1 MYNVTKKNIL
11 FSEIIKNEEINK
23 ENVITN
29 KEKTILEKY
38 EKDRHNIVEKIRNG
52 LITKHNLLNTKII
65 TTENFL
71 IDKTYPSDI
80 QKDVESPYMDYIK
93 ALCTPYALMN
103 IYLASFLFVVFIYVF
118 IHLIKRTYKKFR
130 KKKSKKK
137 EKKFK
142 SQSSDNLIL
151 IDIF

>member
-1 MYNVTKKNIL
+1 MDNITKKNI
-11 FSEIIKNEEINK
+11 SSPEIIKSEEINK
-23 ENVITN
+23 ENIIRN

-52 LITKHNLLNTKII
+52 LITENNLLNKKII

-80 QKDVESPYMDYIK
+80 QKDVESPYIEYIK
-93 ALCTPYALMN
+93 TSCTPYVLMN
-103 IYLASFLFVVFIYVF
+103 LYLASFLFVVFIYVF
-118 IHLIKRTYKKFR
+118 IYLIKRTYKKFR
-130 KKKSKKK
+130 KKK

-142 SQSSDNLIL
+142 SQSSENFIL
-151 IDIF
+151 TDIF

>member
-1 MYNVTKKNIL
+1 MDNITKKNIL
-11 FSEIIKNEEINK
+11 LPDIIKSEEINK
-23 ENVITN
+23 ENIIRN

-52 LITKHNLLNTKII
+52 LITKNKLLNKKII

-80 QKDVESPYMDYIK
+80 QKDVESPYMEYIK
-93 ALCTPYALMN
+93 TSCTPYALMN
-103 IYLASFLFVVFIYVF
+103 IYLSSFLFVLFIYVF
-118 IHLIKRTYKKFR
+118 IYLIKRTYKKFR

>member
-1 MYNVTKKNIL
+1 MDNITKKNI
-11 FSEIIKNEEINK
+11 SSPEIIKSEEINK
-23 ENVITN
+23 ENIIRN
-29 KEKTILEKY
+29 KEKIILEKY

-52 LITKHNLLNTKII
+52 LITKNNLLNKKII

-80 QKDVESPYMDYIK
+80 QKDVESPYIEYIK
-93 ALCTPYALMN
+93 TSCTPYVLMN

-118 IHLIKRTYKKFR
+118 IYLIKRTYKKFR
-130 KKKSKKK
+130 KKK

-142 SQSSDNLIL
+142 SQSSDNFLL
-151 IDIF
+151 TDIF